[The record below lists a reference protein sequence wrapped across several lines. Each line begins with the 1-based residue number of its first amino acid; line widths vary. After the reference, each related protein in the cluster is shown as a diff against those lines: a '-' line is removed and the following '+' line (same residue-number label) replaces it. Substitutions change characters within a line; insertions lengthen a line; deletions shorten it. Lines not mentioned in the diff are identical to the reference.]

1 MKAYFGR
8 KITLLKRSFE
18 YGANLRSKLALALL
32 NFKWMIDHKAKGAN
46 HLLRYEIKTT
56 NGGVVR
62 GAIRDISSDWI
73 IFREIFFYDDYK
85 SMGCI
90 SPAPE
95 VIYDIGANAGIAALY
110 MRRLYPRARIIGFEP
125 SPAEQAIAE
134 INYAAIGDAKIY
146 PFAIGDNC
154 EVKTFY
160 TSINH
165 AGGQSF
171 DPGVSFVDEATPIHV
186 QVHRL
191 DSIVKEEQLPAP
203 DLIKMDIEGY
213 EVQALKGMS
222 ETLAKAKHILL
233 ETHGEEL
240 HAEVLRILRD
250 GGFEIIKDEPRT
262 GPYRILHASK
272 LAG

>member
-1 MKAYFGR
+1 
-8 KITLLKRSFE
+8 
-18 YGANLRSKLALALL
+18 
-32 NFKWMIDHKAKGAN
+32 MIDHKAKGVN
-46 HLLRYEIKTT
+46 HLLRYAIKTS
-56 NGGVVR
+56 NGGVVQ
-62 GAIRDISSDWI
+62 GAIRDVPSDWI

-85 SMGCI
+85 SMADI
-90 SPAPE
+90 APAPK

-134 INYAAIGDAKIY
+134 VNYAAIGDAKLY
-146 PFAIGDNC
+146 PFAIGDKC
-154 EVKTFY
+154 EEKTFY
-160 TSINH
+160 TSIDH

-171 DPGVSFVDEATPIHV
+171 DPGVSFVNEATLI
-186 QVHRL
+186 QVPVRRL
-191 DSIVKEEQLPAP
+191 DSLAKEEQLPVP
-203 DLIKMDIEGY
+203 DLIKIDIEGY
-213 EVQALKGMS
+213 EVRALKGMT

-233 ETHGEEL
+233 ETHGADL
-240 HAEVLRILRD
+240 HAEVLRILHD